1 MKKIKAGEE
10 ITVNHLGA
18 FSCILMLN
26 RERRKH
32 IIEQTRHFICS
43 CDFCEV
49 DDIPDP
55 TTNYKK
61 LEAMIKEEEELRK
74 DLTLAR
80 CVELQ
85 VFVWI
90 GLTCWA
96 LMILKIQFVS
106 VSVSGLTTLFHKIL

>member
-80 CVELQ
+80 DKVPYFHDDNED
-85 VFVWI
+85 VFHQAWPSLYMDGTAI
-90 GLTCWA
+90 FDLP
-96 LMILKIQFVS
+96 I
-106 VSVSGLTTLFHKIL
+106 